1 MDEPADPLLARY
13 DELDEDRRKSIFAA
27 VVEAQDRGLSVP
39 EARKLVASETGA
51 TPEQVRDIEL
61 EGVRKGWPPIGD

>member
-1 MDEPADPLLARY
+1 MPDDLN
-13 DELDEDRRKSIFAA
+13 EDRRKHIFVA

-39 EARKLVASETGA
+39 DARRLVADETGA

-61 EGVRKGWPPIGD
+61 EGVRKGWPPLGD